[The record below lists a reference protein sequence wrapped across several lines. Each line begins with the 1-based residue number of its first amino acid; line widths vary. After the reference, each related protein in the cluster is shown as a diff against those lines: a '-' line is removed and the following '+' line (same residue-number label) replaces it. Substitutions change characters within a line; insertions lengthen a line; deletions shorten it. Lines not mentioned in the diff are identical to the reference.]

1 MYLTHFMVRIFVIQ
15 EAWKSSEEVEVC
27 YAEE

>member
-1 MYLTHFMVRIFVIQ
+1 MYLTHFMARIFVIQ
-15 EAWKSSEEVEVC
+15 EVRKSSEEVDVC